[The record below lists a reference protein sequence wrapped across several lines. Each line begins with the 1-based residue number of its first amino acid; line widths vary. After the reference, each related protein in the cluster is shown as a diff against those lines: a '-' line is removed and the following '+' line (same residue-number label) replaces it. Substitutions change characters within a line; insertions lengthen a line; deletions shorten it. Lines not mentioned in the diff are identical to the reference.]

1 MSGHLAM
8 MPLALQQ
15 ENEMVK
21 IQKKFRRMLN
31 AVPVKSVSQIVFK
44 VKIINFLK
52 RLGVMS

>member
-15 ENEMVK
+15 ENEMGK
-21 IQKKFRRMLN
+21 TQEKFRRMLN
-31 AVPVKSVSQIVFK
+31 AVPVKSVSQIIFK

-52 RLGVMS
+52 RLGVLS

>member
-8 MPLALQQ
+8 MPLAFQQ
-15 ENEMVK
+15 ENEMIK